1 MESMRGYDKN
11 GVLNEILIVLKP
23 SEAQEFVSGHEDR
36 EDLVIQM
43 RTVVREALERVK
55 DEEENWEQDP
65 VNPYGEP

>member
-43 RTVVREALERVK
+43 RTVVREALERAK
-55 DEEENWEQDP
+55 DEEEN
-65 VNPYGEP
+65 GT